1 MPADCYCTVPSS
13 DDDTFVRV
21 APLSAYL
28 SHLDHNK
35 PHLIGGPVSS
45 LQFLLEPHWE
55 LALSRCPV
63 CVAWT
68 VALP

>member
-45 LQFLLEPHWE
+45 LQFLLEPD
-55 LALSRCPV
+55 LAR
-63 CVAWT
+63 
-68 VALP
+68 